1 MLGTCPICVG
11 SDFEFKGDYRGAHP
25 VFLGMKRAHCK
36 TCEMVFADPMPSDS
50 AMSEFNASY
59 FNNAHGGKPQGAA
72 TLAFFS
78 GIARL
83 RAAHLE
89 HYLRQN
95 EISVS
100 KVHEVGPGPGWF
112 ARSWMAQH
120 PRTTYSA
127 IETDASCHVVL
138 REIGVQMAPI
148 GNTADAEPVDLV
160 VMTHVLEHVTEPAAF
175 LLESTQRLRLGGIL
189 FIEVPCRDWEHK
201 PLDEPHLLFFDKGP
215 MQRLLEQVGFDQI
228 QVSYHGQK
236 IEHLRRPSWIRRAW
250 NGFRNR
256 LIARGI
262 IAPFSRSG
270 PGLESLTALE
280 RATVRP
286 FNAHLEMVQPAWW
299 LRAVARKTNN
309 SGRRLLPL

>member
-1 MLGTCPICVG
+1 MTGTCPICG
-11 SDFEFKGDYRGAHP
+11 AFDFEFKGDYRGAHP

-72 TLAFFS
+72 ILAFFS

-127 IETDASCHVVL
+127 IETDTSCHAAL
-138 REIGVQMAPI
+138 REIGVKVAPD
-148 GNTADAEPVDLV
+148 GNASVDLV
-160 VMTHVLEHVTEPAAF
+160 VMTHVLEHVTEPDAF
-175 LLESTQRLRLGGIL
+175 LIESTRRLRAGLRGRGL
-189 FIEVPCRDWEHK
+189 RDRGEA
-201 PLDEPHLLFFDKGP
+201 LDEPHLLFFDKTP
-215 MQRLLEQVGFDQI
+215 MKRLLEQVGFDQI
-228 QVSYHGQK
+228 QLSYHGKK
-236 IEHLRRPSWIRRAW
+236 IEQLRRSSWILSAW

-256 LIARGI
+256 LLARGVV
-262 IAPFSRSG
+262 APFSRSG

-280 RATVRP
+280 RAATRP
-286 FNAHLEMVQPAWW
+286 YHAHIESTLPAWW
-299 LRAVARKTNN
+299 LRAIARK
-309 SGRRLLPL
+309 SGAPSNLPLPL

>member
-1 MLGTCPICVG
+1 MTGTCPICG
-11 SDFEFKGDYRGAHP
+11 AFDFEFKGDYRGAHP

-72 TLAFFS
+72 ILAFFS

-127 IETDASCHVVL
+127 IETDTSCHAAL
-138 REIGVQMAPI
+138 REIGVKVAPD
-148 GNTADAEPVDLV
+148 GNASVDLV
-160 VMTHVLEHVTEPAAF
+160 VMTHVLEHVTEPDAF
-175 LLESTQRLRLGGIL
+175 LIESTRRLRAGGIL

-201 PLDEPHLLFFDKGP
+201 ALDEPHLLFFDKTP
-215 MQRLLEQVGFDQI
+215 MKRLLEQVGFDQMSRHNRTFMRI
-228 QVSYHGQK
+228 GS
-236 IEHLRRPSWIRRAW
+236 RRCKHCLHKCEQFGLFQPYFT
-250 NGFRNR
+250 NGFCHAN
-256 LIARGI
+256 LPDAYYKPVTAIA
-262 IAPFSRSG
+262 AMPFID
-270 PGLESLTALE
+270 TA
-280 RATVRP
+280 
-286 FNAHLEMVQPAWW
+286 
-299 LRAVARKTNN
+299 
-309 SGRRLLPL
+309 

>member
-1 MLGTCPICVG
+1 MTGTCPICGG
-11 SDFEFKGDYRGAHP
+11 SDFEFKGVYRGANP
-25 VFLGMKRAHCK
+25 AFIGMKRAHCK

-127 IETDASCHVVL
+127 VETDASCHAAL
-138 REIGVQMAPI
+138 REIGVHLAQE
-148 GNTADAEPVDLV
+148 GNAPVDLV
-160 VMTHVLEHVTEPAAF
+160 VMTHILEHVIEPAGF
-175 LLESTQRLRLGGIL
+175 LLEQTQQLRPGGAL

-201 PLDEPHLLFFDKGP
+201 SIDEPHLLFFDKEP
-215 MQRLLEQVGFDQI
+215 MKRLLENQGFREI
-228 QVSYHGQK
+228 KVSYHGQK
-236 IEHLRRPSWIRRAW
+236 IAHLQKASKVDSTIMALRSK
-250 NGFRNR
+250 
-256 LIARGI
+256 LIGMGV
-262 IAPFSRSG
+262 IAPFGQMRRG
-270 PGLESLTALE
+270 MEPLTSSLE
-280 RATVRP
+280 RAVLAP
-286 FNAHLEMVQPAWW
+286 YLAHQESMEPAWW
-299 LRAVARKTNN
+299 LRALAIKT
-309 SGRRLLPL
+309 